1 MHRNKINESEYSK
14 KVRIE
19 GCYISLEVYRVNV
32 EHCNKNTSVQLLR
45 QMQLQSPNQ
54 SWEWFAYLA
63 INSQKMIKL
72 GLNIQNQASDPRL
85 NLTLHWNAHRF
96 CFSPTIGPAQSR
108 GPKGHRNLR

>member
-19 GCYISLEVYRVNV
+19 GRYISLEVYRVNV

-54 SWEWFAYLA
+54 S
-63 INSQKMIKL
+63 
-72 GLNIQNQASDPRL
+72 
-85 NLTLHWNAHRF
+85 
-96 CFSPTIGPAQSR
+96 
-108 GPKGHRNLR
+108 